1 MVGEIWDLVIL
12 SPMINVLIVVSGA
25 LFNNF
30 GLSIIALTII
40 VRGVT
45 LPLTMRQLRST
56 KAMQEMQPKMAE
68 LQKKFGKDKQKLAQ
82 EQMRMY
88 KESGVNPAGCL
99 LPMLVQMPIWIALFQ
114 SIIRV
119 LAVVPED
126 FLKLSGHL
134 YAAWPQVFSLVPLNS
149 HFLWLDLAIPDR
161 YLLLPI
167 LVGGTMWLQQKMVTP
182 KTGDPRQQAQS
193 TMMLWIMPLMFA
205 FLTMQFPSGLALY
218 WVVSNIISIGMQYFI
233 TGGWGGL
240 SSQAAAKPAGRDK
253 RYLTRITRAEEK
265 AADYADTESDIGA
278 DVGADI
284 AVADTPQMGSAA
296 PAQYQPGLRAMK
308 RHPKKSKRPKR
319 R

>member
-1 MVGEIWDLVIL
+1 MVGEIWDLIIL

-30 GLSIIALTII
+30 GLAIIVLTII
-40 VRGVT
+40 VRGIT
-45 LPLTMRQLRST
+45 LPLTLKQLRST
-56 KAMQEMQPKMAE
+56 KALQELQPKMSE

-99 LPMLVQMPIWIALFQ
+99 LPMLVQLPIWIALFQ

-149 HFLWLDLAIPDR
+149 RFLWLDLAVPDR

-167 LVGGTMWLQQKMVTP
+167 LVGGSMWLQQKMTTP

-193 TMMLWIMPLMFA
+193 QMMLWLMPLMFA
-205 FLTMQFPSGLALY
+205 FLTLQFPSGLALY
-218 WVVSNIISIGMQYFI
+218 WVVSNIISIGMQYFV

-240 SSQAAAKPAGRDK
+240 ASEAAAKPAGRDK
-253 RYLTRITRAEEK
+253 GYLKRISTVEAKE
-265 AADYADTESDIGA
+265 ADYGETEADIGV

-284 AVADTPQMGSAA
+284 AVADETQTGGSGTAK
-296 PAQYQPGLRAMK
+296 YQPSLRAMK
-308 RHPKKSKRPKR
+308 RHAKKSKRPKR

>member
-1 MVGEIWDLVIL
+1 
-12 SPMINVLIVVSGA
+12 MINILIVVSGA
-25 LFNNF
+25 LFNYF
-30 GLSIIALTII
+30 GLSIIVLTII
-40 VRGVT
+40 VRGIT
-45 LPLTMRQLRST
+45 MPLTLKQLRST
-56 KAMQEMQPKMAE
+56 KALQEMQPKMAE
-68 LQKKFGKDKQKLAQ
+68 LQKKFGKDRQKLAQ

-99 LPMLVQMPIWIALFQ
+99 LPMLVQLPVWIALFQ

-134 YAAWPQVFSLVPLNS
+134 YTAWPQVFSLVPLNS
-149 HFLWLDLAIPDR
+149 SFLWLDLAIPDR

-193 TMMLWIMPLMFA
+193 TMMLWLMPLMFA

-218 WVVSNIISIGMQYFI
+218 WVISNVISIGMQYFI

-240 SSQAAAKPAGRDK
+240 SSQAATKPAGRDK
-253 RYLTRITRAEEK
+253 TYLKRITTAEEK
-265 AADYADTESDIGA
+265 AADYTATESDIGA

-284 AVADTPQMGSAA
+284 DVADETQTGGAGTTK
-296 PAQYQPGLRAMK
+296 YQPSLRAMK

>member
-1 MVGEIWDLVIL
+1 
-12 SPMINVLIVVSGA
+12 MINILIVVSGA
-25 LFNNF
+25 LFNYF
-30 GLSIIALTII
+30 GLSIIVLTII

-45 LPLTMRQLRST
+45 MPLTLKQTRST
-56 KAMQEMQPKMAE
+56 KALQELQPKMAE
-68 LQKKFGKDKQKLAQ
+68 LQQKFGKDRQKLAQ
-82 EQMRMY
+82 EQMRLY

-99 LPMLVQMPIWIALFQ
+99 LPMLVQLPIWIALFQ

-134 YAAWPQVFSLVPLNS
+134 YSAWPQVFSLVPLNS
-149 HFLWLDLAIPDR
+149 NFLWLDLAVPDR
-161 YLLLPI
+161 FLMLPI
-167 LVGGTMWLQQKMVTP
+167 LVGGTMWLSQKMVMP
-182 KTGDPRQQAQS
+182 RTGDPRQQAQS
-193 TMMLWIMPLMFA
+193 TMMLWVMPLMFA
-205 FLTMQFPSGLALY
+205 FITMQFPSGLALY
-218 WVVSNIISIGMQYFI
+218 WVISNVIQIGIQYFI

-253 RYLTRITRAEEK
+253 RYLTRITMAEEK
-265 AADYADTESDIGA
+265 VGDYTATESDIGT

-284 AVADTPQMGSAA
+284 AEADMA
-296 PAQYQPGLRAMK
+296 PKAGAGPARYQPGLRAMK